1 MYSKIKFKNFSMVIY
16 KKLSD
21 FQRDPSPVDK
31 LKNRTVYLSFTKP
44 QTYQLNVDKNY
55 YFFSIHD

>member
-1 MYSKIKFKNFSMVIY
+1 MYSKIKFKNFSMVID

-31 LKNRTVYLSFTKP
+31 QKNSILIVYKATNLSVKCR
-44 QTYQLNVDKNY
+44 QKLL
-55 YFFSIHD
+55 FFFDS

>member
-1 MYSKIKFKNFSMVIY
+1 MVID
-16 KKLSD
+16 KQLSVC
-21 FQRDPSPVDK
+21 QRDPSPVDK
-31 LKNRTVYLSFTKP
+31 ENRAVYLSFIKP